1 MGRIDRIDQCDVAYK
16 GVLLF
21 REELASRSMENDGFR
36 VIVALVYY
44 IQLHWLWFGC
54 KDMQRLPL
62 NA

>member
-1 MGRIDRIDQCDVAYK
+1 MGGIDRIDQCDGAYK
-16 GVLLF
+16 GILLF
-21 REELASRSMENDGFR
+21 REELAARSMEDDCFR
-36 VIVALVYY
+36 VIIALVYY

>member
-16 GVLLF
+16 GILLF
-21 REELASRSMENDGFR
+21 REELASRPMENDGFR

-44 IQLHWLWFGC
+44 IQLHWLWFGR
-54 KDMQRLPL
+54 KDLQRLPR

>member
-1 MGRIDRIDQCDVAYK
+1 MGRIDRIDQCDLADK
-16 GVLLF
+16 GILLF
-21 REELASRSMENDGFR
+21 REELASRPMENDGLG

-44 IQLHWLWFGC
+44 IQLHWLWFRR